1 MERNIG
7 SNDLVFSYLTLR
19 KVIGILGIA
28 LPFVV
33 SLGARIFFKTGFQ
46 SSISSYYHTGM
57 RDYFVGTLFVIGF
70 FLLAYRG
77 YERTDDIA
85 GDIAWLSAV
94 GIALFPTTANSSVTS
109 WAHLIGNIHLAF
121 SAVFF
126 LTLAYFSLFLFTKT
140 NPNKPPTKRKLQRNK
155 VYRACGYTMSICI
168 VLMAI
173 YAFFPGTFQ
182 PLFENIKF
190 IYWIEALA
198 IFAFG
203 VSWFTKSEAI
213 LKDDD

>member
-33 SLGARIFFKTGFQ
+33 SLGAIIFFKTEIQ

-94 GIALFPTTANSSVTS
+94 GIALFPTTAIGSTTS
-109 WAHLIGNIHLAF
+109 WARLIGNFHLAF

-155 VYRACGYTMSICI
+155 IYRACGYTMSTCI

-182 PLFENIKF
+182 PLFENIKP
-190 IYWIEALA
+190 IYWLEALA

-213 LKDDD
+213 LKDEN